1 MDINARLLY
10 DDFIDRENTFTA
22 KERERIMVP
31 SFGMFDFLPV
41 RVAGLAADDSERQ
54 GYLDEICMQSTEFG
68 AGVRSE
74 SEALIED
81 NLRVALMYRF

>member
-1 MDINARLLY
+1 
-10 DDFIDRENTFTA
+10 
-22 KERERIMVP
+22 MVP
-31 SFGMFDFLPV
+31 SFGMFDFLPI

-54 GYLDEICMQSTEFG
+54 GYLNEVRVQSTEFG
-68 AGVRSE
+68 VGVRSE